1 MTISDQTQ
9 VPAHSFVLTILV
21 VLICQVLV
29 FAGIFSFPAL
39 APTFIEQ
46 WSLSYTQAGWI
57 SGIYFAGYVV
67 SVLSL
72 VRLTERVDARLIYA
86 VSAGVLSIA
95 WFSFAYLAEGFW
107 SALILRFVGGI
118 GFAGT
123 YMPGLRVMLDRI
135 DPIHNRLVVTLYMAC
150 GALGGSVSF
159 FLAGVLGE
167 SFGWRAVFLG
177 IGVAALVAMLAISIF
192 LKAITKLPGSHAS
205 ILAGMLGVY
214 RNRPALGYVLAY
226 AAHNWE
232 IYSLNS
238 WVVALLFFN
247 LGASGTGDP
256 WFAPTSVGI
265 VIGVLAIPAILIGG
279 GLSTRFGDRRVV
291 SLIMAL
297 SAAGACA
304 VGLLAGA
311 GYNVLT
317 LVLFVYTFLVYADS
331 PGLTSGAIL
340 ASEPGQTGDVLAL
353 HTLLGHLTAAVGP
366 PVFGMVLDLT
376 GSGGQADSWAAAFIS
391 MAVVVVLGP
400 ICLRCLAQNRAVA

>member
-1 MTISDQTQ
+1 MTNSDLTPIPAFGQTI
-9 VPAHSFVLTILV
+9 AV

-39 APTFIEQ
+39 APTFIEE

-72 VRLTERVDARLIYA
+72 VRMTERVDARLIYIA
-86 VSAGVLSIA
+86 SAGVLSLA
-95 WFSFAYLAEGFW
+95 GFSFAYLGEGFW

-135 DPIHNRLVVTLYMAC
+135 DPVHNRLVVTLYMAC

-167 SFGWRAVFLG
+167 NFGWRAVFLG
-177 IGVAALVAMLAISIF
+177 IGIAALIAMLLIF
-192 LKAITKLPGSHAS
+192 IFIKVITKLPGSPAS
-205 ILAGMLGVY
+205 VCAGMLGVY
-214 RNRPALGYVLAY
+214 RNRPALGYVFAY

-238 WVVALLFFN
+238 WVVALLVFN
-247 LGASGTGDP
+247 LGVSGISEP

-265 VIGVLAIPAILIGG
+265 VIGVLAIPAILMGG

-291 SLIMAL
+291 SVIMLL
-297 SAAGACA
+297 SAAGACM

-311 GYNVLT
+311 GYNILT
-317 LVLFVYTFLVYADS
+317 LVLFAYTFLVYADS

-340 ASEPGQTGDVLAL
+340 ASESGQTGDVMAL
-353 HTLLGHLTAAVGP
+353 HSLLGHLTAAVGP

-376 GSGGQADSWAAAFIS
+376 GSGDQASSWAAAFIS

-400 ICLRCLAQNRAVA
+400 IALRVLVQSRAGP